1 MPSNTFLVSALLNRL
16 SLKMRSAPTKEKEPR
31 KRKENHNDEEEE
43 WEEELIIFVDEEEEE
58 DTPSE
63 ETHDCSLTHEISRS
77 TSMHF
82 LTPTTVQCIA
92 ANGDKVVISLEE
104 FNALDSKNEDVYNE
118 ELDSVSLSDFS
129 DDSDSPSTGE
139 DITTFLKDYFDALKT
154 K

>member
-16 SLKMRSAPTKEKEPR
+16 SLKMRPAQTKEEPR
-31 KRKENHNDEEEE
+31 REEKENEEE
-43 WEEELIIFVDEEEEE
+43 WEEELIIFVDEEE
-58 DTPSE
+58 DTPTE

-82 LTPTTVQCIA
+82 LTPNTVQCIA

-118 ELDSVSLSDFS
+118 ELDSISLSDFS